1 MDYLVMVATALGR
14 FLINPIVYLTLL
26 LAVFLGYRRV
36 KRERSHFHIRIQ
48 HGATELYSVVKES
61 LGYALLLSFIS
72 VGAGL
77 VVPTTFLLYLTAV
90 TVVLS
95 ITLVVVSL
103 SPMYTIALTI
113 AAIALA
119 RWQDLPQYLGDADIT
134 QAFMPILLL
143 AGLFVVVEGVL
154 IRRAY
159 RNGLTPSLQKTKRG
173 LHAIVYRLRKVWLLP
188 VFMVIPSGPLQAIA
202 PYWPQ
207 FTLGASDFS
216 LVLFPI
222 VIGTALTSRKR
233 MPDAVFTAYGKCV
246 TTLGLLLILSA
257 IVVYYVPVAF
267 WVVMAVGVVMRAG
280 LSLYFVWRERADSYA
295 VAPSAKGIMIA
306 AVLPDSPAEKMGLQL
321 GECIV
326 KVNGQPVTNED
337 ELYEALQ
344 INAAYCKLEVLDY
357 QQEMR
362 QTQHAVFAE
371 DHYRIGIIAADPH
384 GRRR

>member
-48 HGATELYSVVKES
+48 HGATELHSTIKES

-77 VVPTTFLLYLTAV
+77 VVPSTFLLYLTAV

-95 ITLVVVSL
+95 ITLVVASL
-103 SPMYTIALTI
+103 SPMYTIALTV

-134 QAFMPILLL
+134 QAFMPIVLLT
-143 AGLFVVVEGVL
+143 GLFVLVEGVL

-257 IVVYYVPVAF
+257 TIVYYVPLAF
-267 WVVMAVGVVMRAG
+267 WVIITVGVVMRAG

-344 INAAYCKLEVLDY
+344 INAAYCRLEVLDY

-362 QTQHAVFAE
+362 QAQHAVFAE